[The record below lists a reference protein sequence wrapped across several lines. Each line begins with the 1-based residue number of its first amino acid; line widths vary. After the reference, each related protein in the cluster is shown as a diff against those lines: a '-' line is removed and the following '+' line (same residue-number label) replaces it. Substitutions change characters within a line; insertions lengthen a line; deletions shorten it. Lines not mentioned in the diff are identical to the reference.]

1 MKHLTITSPQ
11 FSERG
16 NIPSKYTCDG
26 ENISPPLAIDN
37 IPIDTRSLALLV
49 EDPDS
54 VGKTWIHWILF
65 NINPATTFIPE
76 RSVPSR
82 TTQSVTDFGKIGY
95 GGPCPSNGTHRYY
108 FKLYALD
115 TILEQTEDVTREE
128 IGKAMEGH
136 ILDKAELVGLYTR
149 E

>member
-1 MKHLTITSPQ
+1 MTHLTITSPA
-11 FSERG
+11 FEDRG
-16 NIPSKYTCDG
+16 LIPSKYTCDG
-26 ENISPPLAIDN
+26 GDTNPPLAIDN
-37 IPIDTRSLALLV
+37 IPHDTKSLVLIV

-65 NINPATTFIPE
+65 NINPATTFIQE
-76 RSVPSR
+76 KNVPSR
-82 TTQSVTDFGKIGY
+82 TTQGVNDFGRSGY

-115 TILEQTEDVTREE
+115 TMLDETEDVTRQE
-128 IGKAMEGH
+128 IGSAMQGH
-136 ILDKAELVGLYTR
+136 IIEEAELVGLYTR